1 MKRWNMLIAFLLML
15 AFLSGCGQAP
25 AMPATAASTT
35 DVRMEATMVTP
46 AAVHTDVETDVPT
59 TAAAEAETEAAM
71 TTEPILESQSTE
83 PAEQAQSETDAPQ
96 ETKSPDAIPSP
107 TSPSKPPEQ
116 PKPTEPPAPP
126 ATQAPEEPTQPA
138 PEPSSE
144 PPAPAPTEAPTEPP
158 AEPPTEPPTEA
169 PTEPATEPPTEAPT
183 PTIDIAALEA
193 YGNQYAAQLG
203 FQVDYSMT
211 TGNASFFPPNSAIL
225 NSTEDGYR
233 LVTEQVSVTREFLM
247 AYIGSIEGARARV
260 LVSKDSNGWFTCTVL
275 YG

>member
-1 MKRWNMLIAFLLML
+1 MKRWNLLIVFLLML
-15 AFLSGCGQAP
+15 SLLSGCGQAP
-25 AMPATAASTT
+25 AMPTTAASTT
-35 DVRMEATMVTP
+35 DVKMEADTTTS
-46 AAVHTDVETDVPT
+46 AAVHTDTETDVPT
-59 TAAAEAETEAAM
+59 TAVAEAETEAAM
-71 TTEPILESQSTE
+71 TTEPILEPQSTE
-83 PAEQAQSETDAPQ
+83 PAEQAQPETATPQ
-96 ETKSPDAIPSP
+96 KTKSSEATPSP

-158 AEPPTEPPTEA
+158 TEPPTEA
-169 PTEPATEPPTEAPT
+169 PTEPATEPPTEAPAS
-183 PTIDIAALEA
+183 TIDIAALEA

-211 TGNASFFPPNSAIL
+211 TGNSSFFPPNSAIL

-247 AYIGSIEGARARV
+247 AYVGSIEGARARV
-260 LVSKDSNGWFTCTVL
+260 LVSKDSNGWYTCTVL